1 MVACVRTSER
11 PNVRTSERPNVRTPR
26 TIRTTMIPLFFET
39 PADFRRWLQAH
50 HRTEQE
56 LWVGF
61 YKKGTGRPSITWP
74 ESVDE
79 ALCFGWIDG
88 LRKAVDAERYTIRFT
103 PRRKGSIWSVVNT
116 RRMAEL
122 IRARRV
128 RAAGLKAFAAR
139 EEKKSGVYSFEQRQ
153 PPAFDPALESR
164 FKANAAAWAFF
175 QAQPPGYRK
184 IATGLVMS
192 AKREATRERRLALLI
207 AHSAAGVRLDPMK
220 PLGKVESGKSDV
232 KSK

>member
-1 MVACVRTSER
+1 MVASIR
-11 PNVRTSERPNVRTPR
+11 PT
-26 TIRTTMIPLFFET
+26 FFPT
-39 PADFRRWLQAH
+39 PADFRAWLQAH

-61 YKKGTGRPSITWP
+61 HKKSTGRPSLTWP

-88 LRKAVDAERYTIRFT
+88 LRKSVDAERYAIRFT
-103 PRRKGSIWSVVNT
+103 PRRKGSIWSAVNT
-116 RRMAEL
+116 RRMGEL

-139 EEKKSGVYSFEQRQ
+139 EEKKTGVYLFEQRQ
-153 PPAFDPALESR
+153 PPAFDPAREAR

-192 AKREATRERRLALLI
+192 AKQEATRDRRLALLI
-207 AHSAAGVRLDPMK
+207 AQSAAGRRLDPMK
-220 PLGKVESGKSDV
+220 PLGNAESGKSDV